1 MERDLDA
8 PRRTFRYRV
17 TKPIEGRYDATEP
30 LRKLHSMFLGL
41 LESVLG
47 DVDDLHSS
55 QSNRDAFLELE
66 VPGLTLQ
73 VAMH

>member
-1 MERDLDA
+1 
-8 PRRTFRYRV
+8 
-17 TKPIEGRYDATEP
+17 
-30 LRKLHSMFLGL
+30 MFLGL